1 MDVHHVPEI
10 SQQLL
15 KTRSQ
20 FLHYT
25 FIKLFIIFESLL
37 GKYAWNNTKIQKKAD
52 HLSEISEKNLIYY
65 WDERKKL
72 KQVNI
77 PLELHKKLIHVKWN
91 KIL

>member
-25 FIKLFIIFESLL
+25 CIKLFIIFESLL
-37 GKYAWNNTKIQKKAD
+37 GKYAWNNTKIQKKQTTF
-52 HLSEISEKNLIYY
+52 LKSQRKNLIYY

>member
-25 FIKLFIIFESLL
+25 CIKLFIIFESLL
-37 GKYAWNNTKIQKKAD
+37 GKYVWNNTKIQKKSRPPFWN
-52 HLSEISEKNLIYY
+52 LREKFNILLR
-65 WDERKKL
+65 RKK
-72 KQVNI
+72 K
-77 PLELHKKLIHVKWN
+77 VKTSEHSFR
-91 KIL
+91 IT

>member
-52 HLSEISEKNLIYY
+52 HLFEISKKKFNILLR
-65 WDERKKL
+65 RKK
-72 KQVNI
+72 K
-77 PLELHKKLIHVKWN
+77 VKTSEHSFR
-91 KIL
+91 IT